1 MIYLSLFVSAFVSAT
16 LWPMG
21 SEALL
26 LYDAAQ
32 GYPASWLL
40 IVATTGNVLGAVVN
54 YYLGLGGEELLEA
67 RRLIRPG
74 ALTPVRRYFDRFG
87 AVTLLLSW
95 LPIVGDLFTF
105 VAGVVRYPFG
115 RFVIWVTVAK
125 AGRYALLL
133 WGAGLWLYNHG
144 GGAG

>member
-32 GYPASWLL
+32 GYPLHWLL
-40 IVATTGNVLGAVVN
+40 VVATVGNVLGAVVN
-54 YYLGLGGEELLEA
+54 YWMGLGGEEMLEA

-74 ALTPVRRYFDRFG
+74 SLIPIRRYFDRWG

-105 VAGVVRYPFG
+105 VAGIVRYPFW
-115 RFVIWVTVAK
+115 RFVLWVSVAK
-125 AGRYALLL
+125 AGRYGVLL
-133 WGAGLWLYNHG
+133 WGYGQFQG
-144 GGAG
+144 